1 MSRNSIARQS
11 SNSSVLSVEDAA
23 VNMATADLTKK
34 LIKEGISVDGDVRNA
49 LAAQI
54 QVNVAKYMG
63 SAKNLQD
70 LDTKTIAVEA
80 LGLTNVTSLKLL
92 ARKVKL
98 QKREQLLSSVTPA
111 KWWIIPPND
120 RRKLCW
126 DLANVLLIIYSIF
139 EMPFS
144 MAFGTVD
151 DCESTWIQNLNLF
164 IDCCF
169 CVDSLL
175 NFVTAYVDYE
185 TGIVVVDT
193 ARIIARSDQ

>member
-1 MSRNSIARQS
+1 MPLSRNNE
-11 SNSSVLSVEDAA
+11 SNKPSGMSVEDSA
-23 VNMATADLTKK
+23 VHIATADMTKK
-34 LIKEGISVDGDVRNA
+34 LVKEGISVDGDVRNA
-49 LAAQI
+49 LAAHI

-63 SAKNLQD
+63 SAKNLHD

-98 QKREQLLSSVTPA
+98 HKREQLLSSVSPA
-111 KWWIIPPND
+111 KWWIILPSN
-120 RRKLCW
+120 RKKLCW
-126 DLANVLLIIYSIF
+126 DLANVILIIYSTF

-151 DCESTWIQNLNLF
+151 DCDATWIQNLNLF

-193 ARIIARSDQ
+193 ARIIKRFDE